1 MRNLL
6 GRKAMRNIE
15 GKTAVVTGGSR
26 GIGAAVAE
34 RLAAGGAN
42 VVVTYQSNTEAAS
55 AVVEACRAHSVG
67 ASAIRADAGS
77 VADGRKVVASAK
89 EQFGGL
95 DILVNNAAV
104 LTATDL
110 KAITEEDFDRNI
122 DVNLK
127 GLFFLTQVAAA
138 QMPSGGRIVNI
149 GSIFGESV
157 PYPGLD
163 LYSMTKFGVAGL
175 TRAWARD
182 LAADGITVNCIQPG
196 PINTDMNPE
205 DGALAEAMVPRS
217 PIGRYG
223 RPSEIAEMVA
233 FLCGPNTD
241 NITSAMLNNDGGWN
255 A

>member
-1 MRNLL
+1 MGTL
-6 GRKAMRNIE
+6 E
-15 GKTAVVTGGSR
+15 GKTAIVTGGSR

-34 RLAAGGAN
+34 RLAEGGAN
-42 VVVTYQSNTEAAS
+42 VLLTYQSNADAA
-55 AVVEACRAHSVG
+55 AGVVKTCKALGVEAT
-67 ASAIRADAGS
+67 AIRADAGS
-77 VADGRKVVASAK
+77 ITDCKKVAAAAV
-89 EQFGGL
+89 EQLGGL

-110 KAITEEDFDRNI
+110 KSTSEADFDRNI

-127 GLFFLTQVAAA
+127 GLFFLTQEAVAH
-138 QMPSGGRIVNI
+138 MPSGGRIVNI

-157 PYPGLD
+157 PFPGID

-205 DGALAEAMVPRS
+205 DGALAEAMIPRS

-223 RPSEIAEMVA
+223 RPKEVAEMVA

-241 NITSAMLNNDGGWN
+241 NITSAVLNNDGGWN